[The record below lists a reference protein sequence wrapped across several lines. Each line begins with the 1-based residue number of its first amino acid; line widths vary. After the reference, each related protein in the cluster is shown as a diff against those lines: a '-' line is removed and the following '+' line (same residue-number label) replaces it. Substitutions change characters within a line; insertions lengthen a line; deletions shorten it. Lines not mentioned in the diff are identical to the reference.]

1 MTGLHITLTC
11 MHKNTKVAIM
21 PLTSVSS
28 ICSHCLGSFSAPKK
42 ATRSKVVLARK
53 TVNVHLQLHRPHG
66 WVEVEQ
72 TTLHRKRDG
81 GEGLT
86 GACVGVTV

>member
-1 MTGLHITLTC
+1 M
-11 MHKNTKVAIM
+11 
-21 PLTSVSS
+21 
-28 ICSHCLGSFSAPKK
+28 
-42 ATRSKVVLARK
+42 LARK